1 MLVLGLPPEQ
11 VPWGREI
18 EERVTS
24 APAHSGTISVLPKRK
39 RKLSSEQADRLSHSL
54 LSAEKLTQAGQK
66 VVASCRRL
74 DTLHVSLF

>member
-39 RKLSSEQADRLSHSL
+39 GKLSSELSSETLPQFTLRGEADTGWSEGSGFLPPS
-54 LSAEKLTQAGQK
+54 
-66 VVASCRRL
+66 
-74 DTLHVSLF
+74 